1 MHDPTAPLAAI
12 ITAAKSDTLV
22 NLCVFDAEGSPLGF
36 QNVQL
41 LQDDAEPTLD
51 KEGKPTGSFAMWMPY
66 QKGQASKTEALES
79 QLQSELGALKNA
91 AAAISDAAPAA
102 AQPGSASLA
111 APPAAQAAPAAK

>member
-1 MHDPTAPLAAI
+1 MAVIQPTPGRIVWFFPTPPDSGRVRMHDPTAPLAAI

-51 KEGKPTGSFAMWMPY
+51 KEG
-66 QKGQASKTEALES
+66 
-79 QLQSELGALKNA
+79 
-91 AAAISDAAPAA
+91 
-102 AQPGSASLA
+102 
-111 APPAAQAAPAAK
+111 